1 MLKISNVYKEYKIG
15 SESYN
20 ILQDVSLEIKQGE
33 LVAVCGHSGS
43 GKSTLLGIMSG
54 LDAPTKGTVNYD
66 GVNLYQLKEG
76 ELAQFRNRNFG
87 IIFQN
92 YNLIQDLTAYENVEV
107 PLLLAKKKTVRYEIR
122 QTFLSWSA

>member
-1 MLKISNVYKEYKIG
+1 
-15 SESYN
+15 
-20 ILQDVSLEIKQGE
+20 
-33 LVAVCGHSGS
+33 
-43 GKSTLLGIMSG
+43 MSG
-54 LDAPTKGTVNYD
+54 LDAPTKGSVNYD

-107 PLLLAKKKTVRYEIR
+107 PLLLAKKKNRKIR
-122 QTFLSWSA
+122 NPSDLLEMVGLKDKIHTKVSLAGL